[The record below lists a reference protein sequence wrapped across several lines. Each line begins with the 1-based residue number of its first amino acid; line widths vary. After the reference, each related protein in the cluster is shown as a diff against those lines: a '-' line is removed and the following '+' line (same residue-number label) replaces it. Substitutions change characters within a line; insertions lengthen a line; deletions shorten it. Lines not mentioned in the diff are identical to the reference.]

1 MHTGCSARGRTGT
14 CRKMIFRHLR
24 IKREKA
30 MINTANLKRF
40 LSIGAAV
47 AGSILIAGQT
57 NGVSGQTRDPFAKPG
72 WAITREL
79 KGPAVK
85 TGPTVPVDALAPSI
99 EQRIAFFKRL
109 REEAAMN
116 NQPLPKVTS
125 VLTLNEMAVTG
136 IFKTPRGYAAMV
148 EAVPIKLSYTIY
160 PGEKF
165 FDGQLVAVEENRLVF
180 RRVTKMGKNKF
191 VASVE
196 NKTLRKYSTQ
206 EEIQGT
212 APTESTGK
220 PPETIATYQPAV
232 PADKGAPKAASPV
245 VSPLDEMNSQVPE
258 SETKKAAAKN
268 GKKPVKVAKNK

>member
-1 MHTGCSARGRTGT
+1 
-14 CRKMIFRHLR
+14 
-24 IKREKA
+24 

-40 LSIGAAV
+40 LAISAAV
-47 AGSILIAGQT
+47 AGSVLVAGQS
-57 NGVSGQTRDPFAKPG
+57 NDVSGQNRDPFAKPG
-72 WAITREL
+72 WSITRESR
-79 KGPAVK
+79 GTSVK
-85 TGPTVPVDALAPSI
+85 KTPTIPVEALAPSI
-99 EQRIAFFKRL
+99 DQRIAFFKRL

-180 RRVTKMGKNKF
+180 RRVTKMAKNKF
-191 VASVE
+191 VATVE
-196 NKTLRKYSTQ
+196 NKTLRKYSAQ

-220 PPETIATYQPAV
+220 PPETVATYQP
-232 PADKGAPKAASPV
+232 PAPAETAAPKAAAPV

-258 SETKKAAAKN
+258 SDTKKAAAKN